1 MCILQIYEGNR
12 LIKESTI
19 KYFFINREANAIE
32 FQRTNEKKYMFFDS
46 ADVTYEEGFCIVAVY
61 RKSKKSKNTKH

>member
-1 MCILQIYEGNR
+1 MCILQIYEGNS

-32 FQRTNEKKYMFFDS
+32 FQRTNEKKYMFFKS
-46 ADVTYEEGFCIVAVY
+46 VDVTYEEGFCIVAVY
-61 RKSKKSKNTKH
+61 KQTKNNKKK